1 MDDLLATVQQWI
13 PVDVLIGLTVASA
26 IGFIGSLIAI
36 PLILVRLPADYF
48 DTRTPRHWM
57 KDHHP
62 VLRLS
67 GLVVKNVVGIVFL
80 LAGFAMLFL
89 PGQGVLTMLI
99 GVSLMDFPRK
109 RELEAKMVS
118 QPTLLGVINAMRRRF
133 DKPPLTLARSLARII
148 HEHFCCNRRSAA
160 TTSLWLAG
168 SSLGPSPYCTS
179 TPQVLRAP
187 RAGLATRLSDFATN
201 RHE

>member
-1 MDDLLATVQQWI
+1 MDGLFATVQQWI
-13 PVDVLIGLTVASA
+13 PVDVLYGLALASI

-62 VLRLS
+62 VLRLL
-67 GLVVKNVVGIVFL
+67 GVVVKNVVGVVFV

-89 PGQGVLTMLI
+89 PGQGLLTILI

-109 RELEAKMVS
+109 RELEAKMVG
-118 QPTLLGVINAMRRRF
+118 QPTLLGAINAMRHKYG
-133 DKPPLTLARSLARII
+133 KPPLTL
-148 HEHFCCNRRSAA
+148 
-160 TTSLWLAG
+160 
-168 SSLGPSPYCTS
+168 
-179 TPQVLRAP
+179 TPNP
-187 RAGLATRLSDFATN
+187 
-201 RHE
+201 

>member
-26 IGFIGSLIAI
+26 IGFIGSLITI

-67 GLVVKNVVGIVFL
+67 GLLVKNVVGVVFL

-89 PGQGVLTMLI
+89 PGQGLLTMLI
-99 GVSLMDFPRK
+99 RVSLMDFLRK
-109 RELEAKMVS
+109 RDMKAKMVA
-118 QPTLLGVINAMRRRF
+118 QPTQLNAINAKHHMF
-133 DKPPLTLARSLARII
+133 DTPPFALAAD
-148 HEHFCCNRRSAA
+148 C
-160 TTSLWLAG
+160 
-168 SSLGPSPYCTS
+168 
-179 TPQVLRAP
+179 
-187 RAGLATRLSDFATN
+187 
-201 RHE
+201 

>member
-1 MDDLLATVQQWI
+1 MDGLFETIQQWI

-26 IGFIGSLIAI
+26 IGFVGSLIAI
-36 PLILVRLPADYF
+36 PMILVRLPADYF

-62 VLRLS
+62 LLRLS

-99 GVSLMDFPRK
+99 GISLMDFPKK
-109 RELEAKMVS
+109 RELEAKMVG
-118 QPTLLGVINAMRRRF
+118 QPTVLGVINSMRQKF
-133 DKPPLTLARSLARII
+133 GKPPLTLAP
-148 HEHFCCNRRSAA
+148 
-160 TTSLWLAG
+160 
-168 SSLGPSPYCTS
+168 GP
-179 TPQVLRAP
+179 
-187 RAGLATRLSDFATN
+187 
-201 RHE
+201 

>member
-1 MDDLLATVQQWI
+1 MDGLFETVQQWI

-26 IGFIGSLIAI
+26 IGFVGSLIAI
-36 PLILVRLPADYF
+36 PMILVRLPADYF

-67 GLVVKNVVGIVFL
+67 GLIVKNIVGIVFL

-99 GVSLMDFPRK
+99 GISLMDFPKK
-109 RELEAKMVS
+109 RELEAKMVG
-118 QPTLLGVINAMRRRF
+118 QPTVLGVINSMRQKF
-133 DKPPLTLARSLARII
+133 GKPPLTLAP
-148 HEHFCCNRRSAA
+148 
-160 TTSLWLAG
+160 
-168 SSLGPSPYCTS
+168 GP
-179 TPQVLRAP
+179 
-187 RAGLATRLSDFATN
+187 
-201 RHE
+201 